1 MFFEAVQTMRFIFV
15 TAAFLLQTAF
25 SLPAPWQVLT
35 SDCVKF
41 PSPTNGLAYCRT
53 DYCVVRCNDGFQ
65 FEKLPADGYFCH
77 PHGVWSSVPPGKNV
91 PWPNCTQ
98 KDDGKQMSDVY
109 TAHAVGPGT
118 GKVKLKQSR
127 KPKLPDTVPPSI
139 TNCPHD
145 INKISDTDP
154 VQATWDEPDISDNSG
169 VFISIASISSGS
181 LFRYGTHNVQYT
193 ANDEAGNEAS
203 CQFKVIIQKP
213 DPLCTVAP
221 PSDGALACGT
231 LHYPDTGNK
240 EKTWQFCIPLCIK
253 GTDFHRRPG
262 LVSFCK
268 SSQSTSSWFH
278 LDQSWQT
285 VNSQMPQ
292 SCIVRRRAGSRRGD
306 DLQFYEGDC
315 NEMPVHSQILFRV
328 GQMLAKDPFVL
339 SQCAL
344 KPETCEKYW
353 VSDSTVHCGPGD
365 NQKDTEPPVVISC
378 PQNIELE
385 TQRGNPYWNNLPEV
399 SWKEPVFEDNSREP
413 LKITKEG
420 SSVNSGDKLAYGQYS
435 VVYTATDSS
444 GNTAKCSFQIT
455 VKPMACT
462 MELPEYGA
470 IVCGYP
476 TVEGMDLLTIDCIV
490 LCRSKHQFNRNPYP
504 IYACSEEGLWW
515 TLTST
520 FDPIGPHLPSLNYT
534 CRESDVHT
542 KPKPADE
549 NFYFDGDC
557 HDREVQEVLMGHLEY
572 FQRRTSAY
580 QYCQLNRDSCR
591 KWKGYRNV
599 TVFCGGH

>member
-1 MFFEAVQTMRFIFV
+1 MNHSIYEHLNST
-15 TAAFLLQTAF
+15 
-25 SLPAPWQVLT
+25 
-35 SDCVKF
+35 
-41 PSPTNGLAYCRT
+41 
-53 DYCVVRCNDGFQ
+53 
-65 FEKLPADGYFCH
+65 
-77 PHGVWSSVPPGKNV
+77 
-91 PWPNCTQ
+91 
-98 KDDGKQMSDVY
+98 
-109 TAHAVGPGT
+109 
-118 GKVKLKQSR
+118 
-127 KPKLPDTVPPSI
+127 DTVPPSI
-139 TNCPHD
+139 KNCPQD
-145 INKISDTDP
+145 ISKISDTDP

-203 CQFKVIIQKP
+203 CQFKVIIQ
-213 DPLCTVAP
+213 
-221 PSDGALACGT
+221 
-231 LHYPDTGNK
+231 
-240 EKTWQFCIPLCIK
+240 I
-253 GTDFHRRPG
+253 
-262 LVSFCK
+262 
-268 SSQSTSSWFH
+268 
-278 LDQSWQT
+278 
-285 VNSQMPQ
+285 
-292 SCIVRRRAGSRRGD
+292 RRRAGSRRGD

-315 NEMPVHSQILFRV
+315 NEMPVHSQILFRM

-534 CRESDVHT
+534 CRVGTNVNAILLCNT
-542 KPKPADE
+542 KGAAVKPVQ
-549 NFYFDGDC
+549 YSTSIL
-557 HDREVQEVLMGHLEY
+557 HDKECFIVM
-572 FQRRTSAY
+572 
-580 QYCQLNRDSCR
+580 N
-591 KWKGYRNV
+591 
-599 TVFCGGH
+599 